1 MEPAVE
7 PARADPALGAAG
19 YASPVRVHAIPAFYR
34 VVFWGCAAGCAAAFV
49 ACLAVPFFTAG
60 AFDYLYLAFAG
71 ALVTGELALLTA
83 SAALRLRMRFV
94 VKPARLLRIGPGDR
108 YDLLRWDEIVRIRE
122 RPLLQRLEVSDRK
135 GRVFFLDY
143 QLDGFSELAGE
154 LAVRAPA
161 AWRGDD
167 ELASPAFSPVARVS
181 GATFQRHWYA
191 RVFPAAVAPLV
202 IVGSIAIFG
211 GVLILAWLIA
221 LALGAAWLGGWWSVR
236 LAPREIV
243 IAYPFRTRRIPVA
256 DVAAMDLEVDLAEG
270 RRGGRG
276 VVLYLAGGS
285 VVSLRGVREGDVA
298 LYGALRR
305 QYGIATPEELS
316 PSPEDEWERLEE
328 LASRLE
334 DGRPRLDEGLSRP
347 EEGRP

>member
-94 VKPARLLRIGPGDR
+94 VKPAGLLRSGPGDR

-211 GVLILAWLIA
+211 GVLILA
-221 LALGAAWLGGWWSVR
+221 
-236 LAPREIV
+236 
-243 IAYPFRTRRIPVA
+243 
-256 DVAAMDLEVDLAEG
+256 
-270 RRGGRG
+270 
-276 VVLYLAGGS
+276 
-285 VVSLRGVREGDVA
+285 
-298 LYGALRR
+298 
-305 QYGIATPEELS
+305 
-316 PSPEDEWERLEE
+316 
-328 LASRLE
+328 
-334 DGRPRLDEGLSRP
+334 
-347 EEGRP
+347 